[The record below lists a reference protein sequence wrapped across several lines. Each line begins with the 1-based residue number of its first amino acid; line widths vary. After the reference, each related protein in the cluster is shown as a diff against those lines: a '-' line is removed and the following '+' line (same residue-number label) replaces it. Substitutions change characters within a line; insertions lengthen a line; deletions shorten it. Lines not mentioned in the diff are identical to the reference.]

1 MARKLRIFPGAE
13 HGLEGKGL
21 QLVASELPPRR
32 VRVRGEV
39 MHLDGGFVPF
49 NREAY
54 NRRFGHGTQQ

>member
-39 MHLDGGFVPF
+39 MQLDGGFVPF
-49 NREAY
+49 NQEAY